1 MTCYC
6 GRPFAGR
13 PMIECSSCL
22 TWVHLKCAKL
32 TRQRIPETWFCEKCK
47 TLKGKDE
54 LADRKLT
61 VKKSLKEKKD
71 DAMVGAKKALLA
83 AGADGD
89 ADADA
94 DVDVEKISGSRKRK
108 LTSRRKKLPVEDEST
123 KSRRVSSDSELSNN
137 A

>member
-1 MTCYC
+1 
-6 GRPFAGR
+6 
-13 PMIECSSCL
+13 
-22 TWVHLKCAKL
+22 
-32 TRQRIPETWFCEKCK
+32 
-47 TLKGKDE
+47 
-54 LADRKLT
+54 
-61 VKKSLKEKKD
+61 
-71 DAMVGAKKALLA
+71 MVGAKKALLA
-83 AGADGD
+83 AGADGDAD